1 MIRYIN
7 LKNYKSLVDLQ
18 VDFMR
23 TKTEPKQIIL
33 IYGENGIGKSN
44 FATAFYTLNETMRTM
59 TSIENWKKII
69 EDIKETTNVD
79 EKYKTFFEKNFKN
92 NFKDIEMIIKDCKT
106 INSIGNMAIELGF
119 KYNGKDGVYKIEMD
133 DNEIV
138 SETLEYI
145 INKNKTSFF
154 NINKNNIYINN
165 NIFDDKNYFNEFN
178 ELVDKY
184 WGKHSFF
191 SILSYEIEDKK
202 IGYVQSKISKAL
214 NNVWFFLKTIC
225 TKVQTGSHFE
235 FGTIG
240 TTHIKIKN
248 FEKGTIPLKYE
259 NELNKIEIFLNEFF
273 TSVSSDI
280 KKVFYLKE
288 KNENIIKYK
297 LIVKKL
303 IYNRLIDIDFNL
315 ESTGNHKLL
324 ELIPY
329 FVSVCEG
336 QTVII
341 DELDTGIH
349 DLLVDNL
356 LNNLLTYIKGQLI
369 ITTHNTLLIESNI
382 KKENIYVFNV
392 NRNAEKTLIPI
403 TSFTGRIHK
412 NINPRKKYLSGIY
425 GGVPIISTIDFD
437 ELIESLE

>member
-106 INSIGNMAIELGF
+106 INSIGNMVIELGF